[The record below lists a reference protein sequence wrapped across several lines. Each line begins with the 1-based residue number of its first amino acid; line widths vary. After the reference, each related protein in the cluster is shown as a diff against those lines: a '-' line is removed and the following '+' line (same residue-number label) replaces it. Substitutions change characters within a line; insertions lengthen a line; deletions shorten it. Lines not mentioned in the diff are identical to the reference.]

1 MDQNHDTP
9 SGHQQSVCDV
19 KTFNVSF
26 FITALIDRRAD
37 KMIHK
42 YPIPNFVCGGIFI
55 VNDQTH
61 RVKKFKTDLMNYKL
75 TIQPPS
81 DKETLWFTFN
91 MMTVEII
98 KYTLE
103 ILAGKLR
110 LVKIMAYYTKSLT
123 TRLQSSQIL

>member
-1 MDQNHDTP
+1 
-9 SGHQQSVCDV
+9 
-19 KTFNVSF
+19 
-26 FITALIDRRAD
+26 
-37 KMIHK
+37 MIHK

-91 MMTVEII
+91 IMTVEII

-110 LVKIMAYYTKSLT
+110 LVKIMAYYTNDDNAMQKIVDQAFT
-123 TRLQSSQIL
+123 K